1 MAIYYLL
8 NQNPNGVNSQFIF
21 DQNYQSIMILT
32 GQFGFS
38 QGSLNLLSI
47 NGDYLGRVIQIK
59 QKFSPIYQLE
69 KKHQPIG
76 QMHKLTG
83 VWHQFTFISQLN
95 WATIGSIATNS
106 YQTAH
111 GVHNIFT
118 VQPIINKKGLD
129 GIMITLEDEQQ
140 DLVPV
145 FLVAATLNQ
154 WSLIAQR
161 KKRLKFNRFNMMA
174 TN

>member
-8 NQNPNGVNSQFIF
+8 NQNPGGIKSQFIF
-21 DQNYQSIMILT
+21 DQDYQPLMILT

-38 QGSLNLLSI
+38 QGSINLLSI
-47 NGDYLGRVIQIK
+47 SGDYLGRVTHVK
-59 QKFSPIYQLE
+59 SRFSPIYQLE
-69 KKHQPIG
+69 EQHVPIG
-76 QMHKLTG
+76 QMHKLSG

-95 WATIGSIATNS
+95 WAVIGSITTNS
-106 YQTAH
+106 YQVAH

-118 VQPIINKKGLD
+118 VQSIVNKKGLD
-129 GIMITLEDEQQ
+129 GIMVTVESAQQ
-140 DLVPV
+140 NLVPV

-161 KKRLKFNRFNMMA
+161 KTKLRLNPLNNIV

>member
-1 MAIYYLL
+1 MAVYYLL

-21 DQNYQSIMILT
+21 DEDYQPIMILT
-32 GQFGFS
+32 GQFDIS

-47 NGDYLGRVIQIK
+47 NGNYLGRVTQIK
-59 QKFSPIYQLE
+59 SKFSPTYQLE
-69 KKHQPIG
+69 ARHNPIG
-76 QMHKLTG
+76 QMHKLTA
-83 VWHQFTFISQLN
+83 VWHQFTYISQLN
-95 WATIGSIATNS
+95 WTVMGSLATNS

-111 GVHNIFT
+111 GIRNIFT
-118 VQPIINKKGLD
+118 VQPMVNKKGLD
-129 GIMITLEDEQQ
+129 GIMITLEVQQQ
-140 DLVPV
+140 DLIPV

-161 KKRLKFNRFNMMA
+161 KTKLKFNPYHNIA